1 MKVDWVMLGVPNLP
15 PPLPFPQPR
24 AIRQHDSS
32 SPPSGSCAAHSDYS
46 GPAGLQVPHAQWQP
60 APAPLRLGRTGK
72 RMRTPAVCVCWGRW
86 AGPQGQGSA
95 SDAPPSRHPRD

>member
-1 MKVDWVMLGVPNLP
+1 MKVDWVMLGVPNVPLP
-15 PPLPFPQPR
+15 SPFPQPR
-24 AIRQHDSS
+24 AIRLHDSS

-60 APAPLRLGRTGK
+60 APLRSASEGPVSACALPL
-72 RMRTPAVCVCWGRW
+72 CVCRGRW